1 MNGVKMRVSIIISA
15 LLMLASMYMIFV
27 FAPTEAESGDIQRI
41 FYIHVPLAWVSLVA
55 FTFVFVFSV
64 LYLARRSRKFDTM
77 AAASAEVGIIFTS
90 LFLLTGSLWAK
101 PAWGTYWTWDARLT
115 SSLILW
121 FIYLGYLLIRWM
133 AAGEERR
140 ARLAAVVAVIGFID
154 IPAVVLAIV
163 LWRTQHPDPLVFSG
177 GLSGEMALTLVI
189 AIIAF
194 TCLYLLLYQLC
205 FRVKAEQ
212 ARLDELKKTYLEM
225 D

>member
-1 MNGVKMRVSIIISA
+1 MNGVKMRLSIGISA

-41 FYIHVPLAWVSLVA
+41 FYIHVPLAWVSLAA
-55 FTFVFVFSV
+55 FTSVFVFSV
-64 LYLARRSRKFDTM
+64 LYLARRNQRFDTM

-121 FIYLGYLLIRWM
+121 FIYLGYLLIRWL

-163 LWRTQHPDPLVFSG
+163 LWRTQHPDPLVFGG
-177 GLSGEMALTLVI
+177 GLSGEMTLVLVI
-189 AIIAF
+189 SIIAF
-194 TCLYLLLYQLC
+194 TCLYLLLYRLC
-205 FRVKAEQ
+205 FRVKTEQ
-212 ARLDELKKTYLEM
+212 ARLGELKKTYLEM